1 MKTIYSLHLLDEEY
15 EQLQKHKH
23 TNFSSNSKDWFC
35 YESELSG
42 GEYYAIDNPSKRL
55 LLFLTLKGYEYD
67 VETDSKGWQSIV
79 KRTMQNS
86 TGDICS

>member
-15 EQLQKHKH
+15 EQLQKDKH

-42 GEYYAIDNPSKRL
+42 GEYYAIDDPSKRL

-79 KRTMQNS
+79 KRPMQNS